1 MTRVRLPHS
10 CSRAFKGWK
19 RCRTTASG
27 FIADFG
33 FVAAIAWSTW
43 SMILAVDHGLRR
55 KTKFDQAV
63 ARVLESGWGTPTPA
77 EIKARQQAI
86 IAQADLL
93 DKFADSSLSA
103 MVRDQL

>member
-1 MTRVRLPHS
+1 
-10 CSRAFKGWK
+10 
-19 RCRTTASG
+19 
-27 FIADFG
+27 
-33 FVAAIAWSTW
+33 
-43 SMILAVDHGLRR
+43 MILAVDHGLRR

-103 MVRDQL
+103 MVRDQLAIEQVFEKLIRELGTKAPDALVSGIAHGRARTRRQRRATRILT